1 MHQWH
6 ECYGGNQALLD
17 LRLTLQEDIHTHA
30 QYCKYD
36 QETMIRELTCLRTE
50 PTITVLLNGDSVKLL
65 SNMYHYVHRPV
76 QL

>member
-6 ECYGGNQALLD
+6 EYYGGNQALLD
-17 LRLTLQEDIHTHA
+17 LRLTLQENMHA

-36 QETMIRELTCLRTE
+36 QETMIKELTCLRTE
-50 PTITVLLNGDSVKLL
+50 PTITVLLNGDSIKLP
-65 SNMYHYVHRPV
+65 SNTHHYVHRPV